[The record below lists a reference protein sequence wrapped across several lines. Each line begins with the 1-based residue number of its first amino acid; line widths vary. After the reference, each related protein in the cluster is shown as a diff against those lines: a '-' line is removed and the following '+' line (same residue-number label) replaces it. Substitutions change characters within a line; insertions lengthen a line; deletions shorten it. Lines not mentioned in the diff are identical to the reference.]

1 MSRVILLWKIMVAC
15 LKHMAQRLIWT
26 VIFVPTMRSIVG
38 FGPSMAYAC
47 VRGQYP
53 VFRCSWRFW
62 VTGQLRI
69 LCSIF
74 SPIQQLCIIMRSVI
88 CSQWT
93 ERQHG
98 IESRRCHTTT
108 FRTTNAATN
117 EEVPQ
122 LDETADG
129 AIAVEPAVFN
139 FILEVGALTAAST
152 TTTNQE
158 TSTTA
163 IPCRTVARSNANA
176 WKQAAPHRDVLPLND
191 SSPNLVA
198 RL

>member
-1 MSRVILLWKIMVAC
+1 MLVAV
-15 LKHMAQRLIWT
+15 LGDRTIANPLE
-26 VIFVPTMRSIVG
+26 FFAPT
-38 FGPSMAYAC
+38 
-47 VRGQYP
+47 
-53 VFRCSWRFW
+53 
-62 VTGQLRI
+62 
-69 LCSIF
+69 CSIF
-74 SPIQQLCIIMRSVI
+74 PPIQQLFYIMRSVI

-117 EEVPQ
+117 EEVPK
-122 LDETADG
+122 LDETVDG
-129 AIAVEPAVFN
+129 AIAVELTVFN
-139 FILEVGALTAAST
+139 SILEVGALTAATT

-163 IPCRTVARSNANA
+163 IPCRTIARSNANA

-191 SSPNLVA
+191 SSTKPCCTIITLSNSSVGLRSLPHLSLVPNSAAAAPTTQPRQRTPPIMSWL
-198 RL
+198 

>member
-1 MSRVILLWKIMVAC
+1 MLVAV
-15 LKHMAQRLIWT
+15 LGDRTIANPLEFFT
-26 VIFVPTMRSIVG
+26 PT
-38 FGPSMAYAC
+38 
-47 VRGQYP
+47 
-53 VFRCSWRFW
+53 
-62 VTGQLRI
+62 
-69 LCSIF
+69 CSIF
-74 SPIQQLCIIMRSVI
+74 PPIQQLFYIMRSVI

-98 IESRRCHTTT
+98 IESRRSHTTT

-117 EEVPQ
+117 EEVPK

-139 FILEVGALTAAST
+139 SILEVGALTAATT

-163 IPCRTVARSNANA
+163 IPCRTIARSNANA
-176 WKQAAPHRDVLPLND
+176 WKQAAPHRNVLPFND
-191 SSPNLVA
+191 TNTTHRLVFLTLDCP
-198 RL
+198 RLLRRFLTDRSKDRYCRRSRPGTQ